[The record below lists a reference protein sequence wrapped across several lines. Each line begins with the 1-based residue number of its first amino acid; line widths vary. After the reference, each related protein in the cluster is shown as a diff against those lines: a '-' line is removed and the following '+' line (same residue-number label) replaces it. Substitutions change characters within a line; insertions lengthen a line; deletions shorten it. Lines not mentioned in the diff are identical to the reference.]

1 MTRVRAALDQDLEEM
16 RDENSDREYYGRINH
31 YAITRVDPWGS
42 KDWDIAWAYEI
53 DLDNEVFHG
62 MP

>member
-1 MTRVRAALDQDLEEM
+1 M